1 MHVFSLSFQ
10 LQSCTP
16 DLLLRGWL
24 WTDRSCFSSDT
35 IPQVHTRPV
44 YRLFIGLWNC
54 NIKMFLIWHGSQIWS
69 RSLLR
74 NYFVCWPDQQTLSQR
89 SEEIRPAVHTDTHT
103 QMNIFNSCLGLRV
116 LYALSFSSVVL
127 PSFWLCLYYL
137 YILEEHFIRF
147 YTWFIICLKQIFL
160 TKCVQLKCWDNF

>member
-1 MHVFSLSFQ
+1 MHVLSLSFQ

-54 NIKMFLIWHGSQIWS
+54 NIKMFLWHGSQIWS
-69 RSLLR
+69 HSLLR

-89 SEEIRPAVHTDTHT
+89 SEEIRPAVTHTDTDTDTDTHT
-103 QMNIFNSCLGLRV
+103 HTHTHTHRWIYLTLV
-116 LYALSFSSVVL
+116 LDCVFFTHSISQVSFY
-127 PSFWLCLYYL
+127 P
-137 YILEEHFIRF
+137 HFDF
-147 YTWFIICLKQIFL
+147 VFIIFIYLRNIL
-160 TKCVQLKCWDNF
+160 